1 MPHRIAKQIHEL
13 LTNCEH
19 ILLVPHKNPDG
30 DACGAVGAL
39 GLYLHNIQKKAD
51 IFCATQVPKELLSL
65 PLMNTVKTDP
75 KTWDTPYDAIIV
87 CDSGDPVYA
96 GIDSYLKKNNTGTVV
111 VIDHHPTNTYFG
123 DINLVSL
130 TNSSTC
136 EILYEYFTY
145 NKIDI
150 TREMATSLLC
160 GIIYDTGSFTNSATS
175 KKSLSIAGSLVKKG
189 GSMKEVV
196 RCLYK
201 NKHMNTLKLWGK
213 ALSNLYYDEA
223 LDIVS
228 MTISIEDMV
237 ASGVDEEGADG
248 IANFMNALKDGKVH
262 MVFREKPNNSVKVSM
277 RTTRDD
283 VDVAQ
288 IAQSFGGGGHKKA
301 AGFTIESP
309 VKTVYEKIRPTLN
322 KHLRHD
328 TIK

>member
-13 LTNCEH
+13 LTNCER
-19 ILLVPHKNPDG
+19 ILLIPHKNPDG
-30 DACGAVGAL
+30 DACGAVSAL
-39 GLYLHNIQKKAD
+39 GLYLHNLQKKAD
-51 IFCATQVPKELLSL
+51 IFCGTLVPKELQNL
-65 PLMNTVKTDP
+65 PLMNTVVTNPDI
-75 KTWDTPYDAIIV
+75 WENSYDAIIV

-96 GIDSYLKKNNTGTVV
+96 GIDSYLKKNKTATVI

-136 EILYEYFTY
+136 EMLYEYFAS

-150 TREMATSLLC
+150 TSDMATSLLC
-160 GIIYDTGSFTNSATS
+160 GIIYDTGSFSNSATS
-175 KKSLSIAGSLVKKG
+175 KKSLSIAGSLVKSG

-213 ALSNLYYDEA
+213 ALSNLHYDEG

-228 MTISIEDMV
+228 MTISIEDMI

-262 MVFREKPNNSVKVSM
+262 MVFREKPNNMVKVSM
-277 RTTRDD
+277 RTTKED

-288 IAQSFGGGGHKKA
+288 IAKAFGGGGHKKA
-301 AGFTIESP
+301 AGFTIESSINS
-309 VKTVYEKIRPTLN
+309 VYEKLLPTLN
-322 KHLRHD
+322 KCL
-328 TIK
+328 KQV